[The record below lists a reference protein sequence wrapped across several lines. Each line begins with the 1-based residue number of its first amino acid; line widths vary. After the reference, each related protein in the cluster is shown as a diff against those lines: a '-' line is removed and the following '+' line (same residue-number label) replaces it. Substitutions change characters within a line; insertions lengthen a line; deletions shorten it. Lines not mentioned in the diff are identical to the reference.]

1 MNKPDNEEFPFEG
14 FPVKLIHKDG
24 KEVRTAYFQCEAHL
38 EKHLARYKYDKKTI
52 EIKRLGD
59 CPPPKNVAPV
69 GKGTRTEGEPKK
81 RRGRP
86 RSVNS

>member
-1 MNKPDNEEFPFEG
+1 MKPIEREEFPFEG

-38 EKHLARYKYDKKTI
+38 QKHLDRYKYDKKTI
-52 EIKRLGD
+52 EIKRFEET
-59 CPPPKNVAPV
+59 VAPV
-69 GKGTRTEGEPKK
+69 VKSVGGEGEPKK

-86 RSVNS
+86 RKHNP

>member
-1 MNKPDNEEFPFEG
+1 MNQFDREEFPFEG

-52 EIKRLGD
+52 EIKRLGE
-59 CPPPKNVAPV
+59 CVAPV
-69 GKGTRTEGEPKK
+69 GKVTRTESEPKK